1 MSEGNNELPPRP
13 VPPRPDECCGG
24 GCPRCVYD
32 LYDEAVAEW
41 ERLVAERDKALEDK
55 ASVLRD
61 VQSG

>member
-1 MSEGNNELPPRP
+1 MSEPIGELPPRP

-41 ERLVAERDKALEDK
+41 EKIVASQAPHPGPLPAGGERE
-55 ASVLRD
+55 S
-61 VQSG
+61 S

>member
-1 MSEGNNELPPRP
+1 MSTANDDGLPPRP

-41 ERLVAERDKALEDK
+41 ERLVAEREKALS
-55 ASVLRD
+55 SVAKGD
-61 VQSG
+61 DA

>member
-1 MSEGNNELPPRP
+1 MSAANDELPPRP

-41 ERLVAERDKALEDK
+41 ERLIAERDKAL
-55 ASVLRD
+55 ASKTC
-61 VQSG
+61 